1 MNVQIIKKKGK
12 PEWVVIPYD
21 EYNRLIEE
29 IEQLR
34 DIQAYDEV
42 KSYLKLGEEE
52 LIPHEVAKSL
62 ILGENPIKVWREYRG
77 LTRKELAKR
86 AGITATYLARLER
99 GERKGTLKVLSAL
112 AKALDVS
119 IEDLLPGD

>member
-52 LIPHEVAKSL
+52 LMPHEVAKSL
-62 ILGENPIKVWREYRG
+62 ILGENPIKVWRECRG